1 MTKIYDI
8 TPHADLKPKAKYF
21 EEVGDT
27 CINVD
32 GCIDVARQT
41 DTPQARAIYA
51 AYRKRLAMNPQGIL
65 SAEKHREQAFF
76 DGLHDLGIRTP
87 MTPISGNMT

>member
-1 MTKIYDI
+1 MAVIHDI
-8 TPHADLKPKAKYF
+8 TPHADLKPKVKFF
-21 EEVGDT
+21 EEVGDN

-32 GCIDVARQT
+32 GCIEIARQT

-65 SAEKHREQAFF
+65 SAEKHRENAFF

-87 MTPISGNMT
+87 MTEIKGDMS

>member
-1 MTKIYDI
+1 MSDI
-8 TPHADLKPKAKYF
+8 PNIAPHTDLKPKKKYF

-32 GCIDVARQT
+32 GCIELAKQI
-41 DTPQARAIYA
+41 DTPQARAIYR
-51 AYRKRLAMNPQGIL
+51 AYRKRLATNPQGVL

-87 MTPISGNMT
+87 MTPINGNME